1 MILIKEV
8 SAIRKRWI
16 PLVVLLMSLFLVAC
30 NGKRISEQ
38 AELTL
43 PNAEDFSEQTPTS
56 LDESGINADQSLS
69 EKSKAEIEQNSSG
82 ETYLEDVN
90 SMLESL
96 EEVIG
101 SLDDVTSEDLDIP
114 KP

>member
-1 MILIKEV
+1 MR
-8 SAIRKRWI
+8 IRAYQKKTRQ
-16 PLVVLLMSLFLVAC
+16 
-30 NGKRISEQ
+30 K
-38 AELTL
+38 
-43 PNAEDFSEQTPTS
+43 
-56 LDESGINADQSLS
+56 
-69 EKSKAEIEQNSSG
+69 IEQNSSG